1 MTAFTVTIKD
11 ITAWTTTVRA
21 KDAIQAE
28 NIAWDLFN
36 NSSDRSEVF
45 EADSDTTVK
54 VEEVVL

>member
-45 EADSDTTVK
+45 ETDNDTTVR